1 MGPPALPP
9 SSSSSNRSST
19 PQRLTRSWSQSVASL
34 GSCLVSHL
42 EVKRQEAIHELYMGE
57 VGMVLDLELVTNT
70 YRSSLLQLNI
80 LSEQEIECIFGDLN
94 ALLALH
100 SSLRDK
106 LQVPQPLFFS
116 ISVINDLRVK

>member
-9 SSSSSNRSST
+9 INSVRNST

-34 GSCLVSHL
+34 GSCLVSHVEL
-42 EVKRQEAIHELYMGE
+42 KRQEAIHELYMGE

-80 LSEQEIECIFGDLN
+80 LSQQEIDIIFGDLN
-94 ALLALH
+94 ELLVLH
-100 SSLRDK
+100 STLRDK
-106 LQVPQPLFFS
+106 LQVLFF
-116 ISVINDLRVK
+116 LFWHFCEFF